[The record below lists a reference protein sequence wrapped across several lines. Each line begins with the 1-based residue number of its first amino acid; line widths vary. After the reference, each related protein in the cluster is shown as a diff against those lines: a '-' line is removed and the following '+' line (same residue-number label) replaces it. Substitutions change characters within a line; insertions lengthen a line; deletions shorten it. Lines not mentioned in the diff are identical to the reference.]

1 MGNKSRKTIEPYKLQ
16 DVMDKCNT
24 AIGLFQSV
32 VTDITELK
40 SSMKSVFNRVAD
52 LNGLL
57 KGLIEA
63 AKKENELNVN
73 KNEKK

>member
-1 MGNKSRKTIEPYKLQ
+1 
-16 DVMDKCNT
+16 MDKCNT